1 MTRFPFTRPLQRK
14 LSRDCRH
21 SWAVMFRTETAL
33 YCIVLLCT
41 APITVMCVSR
51 SCGGSMEALDGSY
64 TGPAEEDTEEE
75 LLDPLSPMSSKRL
88 KVSDINISR

>member
-14 LSRDCRH
+14 LCRDCRH
-21 SWAVMFRTETAL
+21 SWAVMFRTV

-64 TGPAEEDTEEE
+64 TGPAEEETEEE
-75 LLDPLSPMSSKRL
+75 RLDPLSPMSSKRL

>member
-1 MTRFPFTRPLQRK
+1 
-14 LSRDCRH
+14 
-21 SWAVMFRTETAL
+21 
-33 YCIVLLCT
+33 
-41 APITVMCVSR
+41 MCVSR